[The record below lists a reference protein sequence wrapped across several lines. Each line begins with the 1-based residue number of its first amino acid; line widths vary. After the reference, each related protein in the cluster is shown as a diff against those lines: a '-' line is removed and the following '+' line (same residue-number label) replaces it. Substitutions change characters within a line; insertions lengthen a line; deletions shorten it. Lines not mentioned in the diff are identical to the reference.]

1 MGMDIPLCPHA
12 RPAWHYCPSCPQQI
26 NQVPVYIEQQPPE
39 IPESS
44 PTSDEPKPWK
54 IVIEF

>member
-1 MGMDIPLCPHA
+1 MDIPLCPHA

-26 NQVPVYIEQQPPE
+26 IQTPLHIEQTPPE
-39 IPESS
+39 TPPPPSQGDDPE
-44 PTSDEPKPWK
+44 KPWK